1 MDEKTEQRT
10 ETSKQK
16 FSERFIKFHDKN
28 YKLLLFIPV
37 ILFVFCFAYMFN
49 FYQKNSDF
57 IYRDISLTG
66 GTSVTISEQIDIDD
80 LRKAVSGKLE
90 SVDIRE
96 ISDLVTREQIAVI
109 VETKA
114 DKSQTQKVLED
125 YLGYPLVEGENSNF
139 EFTGSVL
146 GEDFYKQLL
155 IAILIAFCLM
165 AIVVFIQFK
174 TLVPSLAVIGCAFAD
189 IFMTLVAVNIL
200 GISVSTAGIVAFL
213 MIIGYSVDTDILLT
227 TKALKRDEG
236 SLNRRIFDSF
246 KTGIAMTLTSLFAVL
261 IALIIVGPFS
271 QILSQIFTIMS
282 IGLGF
287 DIFNTWVT
295 NVSVIKWYASRKKKN
310 V

>member
-165 AIVVFIQFK
+165 
-174 TLVPSLAVIGCAFAD
+174 
-189 IFMTLVAVNIL
+189 
-200 GISVSTAGIVAFL
+200 
-213 MIIGYSVDTDILLT
+213 
-227 TKALKRDEG
+227 
-236 SLNRRIFDSF
+236 
-246 KTGIAMTLTSLFAVL
+246 
-261 IALIIVGPFS
+261 
-271 QILSQIFTIMS
+271 
-282 IGLGF
+282 
-287 DIFNTWVT
+287 
-295 NVSVIKWYASRKKKN
+295 
-310 V
+310 